1 MRISDWSSDVCSSDL
16 LFGLPVADPYRWL
29 ETDVRDS
36 DRVRAWVEA
45 ENAVT
50 DAYLDTLPGRAA
62 FTARMRT
69 LFDYERFGVPVKKG
83 GRYFYLHNSGLQNQP
98 VLYVRE
104 PADGQGRVPIGRAA
118 VRESGGQTG

>member
-1 MRISDWSSDVCSSDL
+1 MTVKLAYPDTKRENIADE

-83 GRYFYLHNSGLQNQP
+83 GRYFRSEEHTSELQSLMRISYA
-98 VLYVRE
+98 VLCLKKKK
-104 PADGQGRVPIGRAA
+104 DK
-118 VRESGGQTG
+118 